1 MSPQASKPP
10 TSGPTV
16 DRRLAKDVAKHLDR
30 RRMRRKVLVWMLLV
44 AALVIAALYLR
55 WGGGWGLFGKGKG
68 DGKGEGPG
76 SVQTLVSPADAG
88 PRRCQVRVA
97 AEGITADGK
106 QVTVEEAVA
115 ACKGAATVEVFVT
128 GGAREGDRED
138 LEAAF
143 DRAGIQYLRV
153 RPKGSGGGSASP

>member
-106 QVTVEEAVA
+106 QVTVE
-115 ACKGAATVEVFVT
+115 VFVT